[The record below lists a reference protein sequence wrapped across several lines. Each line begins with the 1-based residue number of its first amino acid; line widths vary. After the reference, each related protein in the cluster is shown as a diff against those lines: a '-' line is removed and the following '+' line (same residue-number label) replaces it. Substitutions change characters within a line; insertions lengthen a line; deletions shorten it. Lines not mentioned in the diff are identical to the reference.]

1 MPSTLDL
8 IELTRICLKQARVTD
23 DTQVTTL
30 LREMAED
37 FQRRATQIQPATAS
51 SVSERQ

>member
-1 MPSTLDL
+1 MPSKLDL
-8 IELTRICLKQARVTD
+8 IELTRICLKQARVTN

-37 FQRRATQIQPATAS
+37 FQRRATQMEPAAAS
-51 SVSERQ
+51 SVTER